1 MTFIELKNVSKQ
13 VKQRQLLNQVAIQ
26 ISKGTIA
33 TLEGINGSGKTLVLE
48 ALLGLIKTSGQI
60 TVNNHIVDP
69 LNAYPIKAGIMI
81 ENPSLIENFTAHHNL
96 EVLRQLEPE
105 VPEQEIDEL
114 LAYFKIDRFPKQ
126 KVKNFSLGMRQ
137 KLGIAQA
144 FLGKH
149 PLIVLDEPTNALDET
164 SIDDLVQLI
173 QSVNR
178 KGTTF
183 IIASHDQS
191 FVKRVSNKRFSVK
204 EGVVHEC

>member
-1 MTFIELKNVSKQ
+1 MPFIELKNVSKQ

-26 ISKGTIA
+26 ISKGSIA

-114 LAYFKIDRFPKQ
+114 LAFFKIDRFPKQ

-178 KGTTF
+178 EGTTF